1 MKKIYFLLMAV
12 AAIFIT
18 SCDGGLEGNYP
29 YPWYQMVFTL
39 IDSESNFILE
49 KEPEAINDIEIIYNG
64 ISYTAY
70 NVSLHNIKILS
81 GYASPRIF
89 MLQGGALKRNST
101 VDFTFKF
108 RGQSREI
115 SITSVENSETVTID
129 GKPAERVEIPYTPNH
144 FATDEDR
151 NKVYT
156 SKVPAIYID

>member
-1 MKKIYFLLMAV
+1 MKKIYYLLMAV

-29 YPWYQMVFTL
+29 YPWYQIDFTL

-64 ISYTAY
+64 RSFTAY
-70 NVSLHNIKILS
+70 NASHNNIEILP
-81 GYASPRIF
+81 GYSSPRTF
-89 MLQGGALKRNST
+89 TLQGAALSRNST
-101 VDFTFKF
+101 IDFTFKF
-108 RGQSREI
+108 RGHSREI
-115 SITSVENSETVTID
+115 TITSVENSETVTID
-129 GKPAERVEIPYTPNH
+129 GKSAERVEILFTKTYV
-144 FATDEDR
+144 DG